1 MSSIQDQCRVQYLC
15 LGLLVSLCLIC
26 PCTGESQSYQ
36 RPDKKQMLLEYFQDM
51 TQPEIFVEKK
61 GPEFRA
67 HRDRL
72 RMLLLKSMGLWPL
85 PERIALASRKWET
98 LDHEWCTIQSI
109 SYRLWPDVQV
119 TGLLYIPK
127 RMHET
132 PAPAMLCPHGHWQ
145 DFFAHPCV
153 QERCLMF
160 AKSGYVVFCPP
171 QLHYEDLMLGISH
184 QTLNVWSNMRALDYL
199 QGLPQVDDTRIGVC
213 GCSGGGLQT
222 QMLVALDDRVRVAT
236 IAGFTCNYKHI
247 MAFAGIHCR
256 CNHFPNVM
264 RFTDHPEI
272 STLGL
277 PTPVQYLT
285 MNDWTKSFAKESFPL
300 ITGLYQANG
309 TMNSLDC
316 LYESTDHN
324 YDKSKRERTY
334 WWMEKHLRPGSNNSP
349 IVEPPEITTFAPE
362 TILKLCPEVSQ
373 EQTFPQLSQA
383 YKRDKGYKSPA
394 IASKRDWAKYH
405 DHMSAVLEDLLGM
418 QTQLPRRP
426 VDSQARSTGLE
437 NGSGSVG
444 KPDLASSGPFFPG
457 CTLVSTI
464 EQTSPASPSLP
475 GEKIARS
482 RADDGVFR
490 QSLVIERLNCPT
502 EGSIAVS
509 AIVLRAQD
517 STSKAP
523 IILLYDQREPEE
535 LLGDTGPGS
544 AQALAREG
552 AIVVLPDTRFIKEFG
567 PGTTAQKNAI
577 VWGRPFTGM
586 ACTDICAVLDRIC
599 PRPKSNPRTLSKNSV
614 IGPRV
619 RIITRNS
626 GAHAI
631 AALFAAILDKRIN
644 SLDLDFQGQCF
655 ENRKLPLIPFVLQHG
670 DVLQW
675 AALLADR
682 DLTLRHPPESPED
695 VNWLVNVFKL
705 IHKRGELGLGL

>member
-1 MSSIQDQCRVQYLC
+1 
-15 LGLLVSLCLIC
+15 
-26 PCTGESQSYQ
+26 
-36 RPDKKQMLLEYFQDM
+36 MLQEYFQDM
-51 TQPEIFVEKK
+51 TQPETFAERR
-61 GPEFRA
+61 GQEFAA
-67 HRDRL
+67 HRVEL
-72 RMLLLKSMGLWPL
+72 RMLLLRSMGLWPL
-85 PERIALASRKWET
+85 PERITLDSRKWET

-109 SYRLWPDVQV
+109 SYRLWPDVRV
-119 TGLLYIPK
+119 TGLLYMPK
-127 RMHET
+127 HMHET
-132 PAPAMLCPHGHWQ
+132 PAPAVLCPHGHWQ

-160 AKSGYVVFCPP
+160 AKLGYVVFCPP

-199 QGLPQVDDTRIGVC
+199 RGLPQVDDRRMGVC

-285 MNDWTKSFAKESFPL
+285 MNDWTKTFAQESFPL
-300 ITGLYQANG
+300 ITGLYEANG
-309 TMNSLDC
+309 ANGALDC

-324 YDKSKRERTY
+324 YDQSKRERTY
-334 WWMEKHLRPGSNNSP
+334 WWMEKHLRPGSNDSP
-349 IVEPPEITTFAPE
+349 IIEPREIKTFAPE

-383 YKRDKGYKSPA
+383 YERHKGYKSPT
-394 IASKRDWAKYH
+394 IASKRDWTKYR
-405 DHMSAVLEDLLGM
+405 DHMSVVLEDLLGT
-418 QTQLPRRP
+418 QTKLARRI
-426 VDSQARSTGLE
+426 VDAQTTSTEFE
-437 NGSGSVG
+437 NG
-444 KPDLASSGPFFPG
+444 
-457 CTLVSTI
+457 LV
-464 EQTSPASPSLP
+464 
-475 GEKIARS
+475 
-482 RADDGVFR
+482 V
-490 QSLVIERLNCPT
+490 ERMNCPT

-509 AIVLRAQD
+509 AIVARAQD
-517 STSKAP
+517 STGKAP
-523 IILLYDQREPEE
+523 ITLLYDQRGPEE
-535 LLGDTGPGS
+535 LLSDTGPES

-552 AIVVLPDTRFIKEFG
+552 AIVVLPDTRFIKAFG

-586 ACTDICAVLDRIC
+586 ACTDICAVLDSIST
-599 PRPKSNPRTLSKNSV
+599 RPEINPKT
-614 IGPRV
+614 V

-631 AALFAAILDKRIN
+631 AALFAAILDPRITA
-644 SLDLDFQGQCF
+644 LDLDFQAKSFG
-655 ENRKLPLIPFVLQHG
+655 NRDLPLIPFVLQHG

-675 AALLADR
+675 AAVLADR
-682 DLTLRHPPESPED
+682 DLTLRHPPESAGGI
-695 VNWLVNVFKL
+695 NWLVSVFSL
-705 IHKRGELGLGL
+705 IHRRGELGLKTD